1 MGFSPAGADLT
12 GIKAPGAPRGSVR
25 AMRAAD
31 IMVKDVVSAAPEASV
46 QELAALMLERRIS
59 GMPVVDGAGRLLGI
73 VSEGDLIRRPE
84 IDTDRVKLGW
94 LRLLVSDE
102 ARARDFVKSHGRK
115 AREVMTQPAITVAAD
130 APLAE
135 VVRLMERH
143 RVKRLP
149 VVEKG
154 KLVGLVTRIDLLR
167 AVAARQ
173 AATPVE
179 RSDDELRQKIV
190 SMLRDE
196 DWAASAV
203 VHVQVEN
210 GVAQLWGTVESG
222 DQREALLLAV
232 RGVAGVKDVQP
243 HLGRALPG

>member
-1 MGFSPAGADLT
+1 M
-12 GIKAPGAPRGSVR
+12 K
-25 AMRAAD
+25 AAD
-31 IMVKDVVSAAPEASV
+31 IMVKDVVTAGPEASV
-46 QELAALMLERRIS
+46 RELAALMLERRIS
-59 GMPVVDGAGRLLGI
+59 GMPVVDRAGRLLGI

-94 LRLLVSDE
+94 LRLLLSDE

-115 AREVMTQPAITVAAD
+115 AREVMTQPAISVAAD

-149 VVEKG
+149 VVEHG
-154 KLVGLVTRIDLLR
+154 KLVGLVTRADLLR
-167 AVAARQ
+167 ALVAQQ
-173 AATPVE
+173 AAPAPE
-179 RSDDELRQKIV
+179 RSDHDLRRKIV
-190 SMLRDE
+190 SMLRGE

-210 GVAQLWGTVESG
+210 AVAQLWGTVESE

-232 RGVAGVKDVQP
+232 RGVPGVKDVQP
-243 HLGRALPG
+243 HLGRVLPG